1 MTVYDWWVWGLLGTC
16 WLEVEKFD
24 KESGKVLNVCK
35 CGEDKVDGKDV
46 FVRSL

>member
-1 MTVYDWWVWGLLGTC
+1 M
-16 WLEVEKFD
+16 D

-35 CGEDKVDGKDV
+35 CGEDMVDGEDV